1 MIRVILPPPLCS
13 LAKVER
19 EVAVEVEGLAT
30 ISTVM
35 DAMEVSHPMLRGTI
49 RDQVT
54 QQRRPFIRYF
64 ACGEDLSQ
72 EPVTEPLPEA
82 VASGKEPLRVVGAM
96 AGG

>member
-1 MIRVILPPPLCS
+1 MIRVILPMQLCN
-13 LAKVER
+13 LANVSR
-19 EVAVEVEGLAT
+19 EVELQVDSPAT
-30 ISTVM
+30 VSNVL
-35 DAMEVSHPMLRGTI
+35 DALENRCPVLRGTI

-54 QQRRPFIRYF
+54 LQRRPFIRYF

-72 EPVTEPLPEA
+72 EPTTNPLPED